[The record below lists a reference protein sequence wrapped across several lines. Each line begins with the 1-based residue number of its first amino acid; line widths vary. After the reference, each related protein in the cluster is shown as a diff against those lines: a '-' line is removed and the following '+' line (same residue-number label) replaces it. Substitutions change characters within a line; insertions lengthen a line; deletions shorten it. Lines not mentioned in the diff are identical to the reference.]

1 MNNVILTD
9 SLTEEL
15 EELEKG
21 LEYSTKEEWIVES
34 HISNWGRTSIW
45 KKIKRLWI
53 YFNAPFKVFLNRKK
67 YKKIVG
73 WQQFYALLFCFY
85 CRLFHVKKINKVYVI
100 NFVYKKKKGFLGK
113 IYHKFLQYIVTS
125 KYIDLLCVSSYKY
138 MEELSEEFKISI
150 DLFRTIPFGVEDR
163 YAKYKNNKINEEFVL
178 SIGRSNRDY
187 DWLVKQWKEIDYPLY
202 IISDTYK
209 PSIEMPKN
217 VTIMNNISGE
227 KQYPY
232 MVSCKA
238 LIIPINVENVSS
250 GDTVLLT
257 AMSFERNV
265 IVTKNS
271 TLAEMYI
278 EDKKDGF
285 IVDKKSKE
293 LKPIIEKIITKK
305 IDLGSNARKKFLDN
319 YSRYIMGVNIGIE
332 MKKAYKNE
340 KK

>member
-1 MNNVILTD
+1 
-9 SLTEEL
+9 
-15 EELEKG
+15 
-21 LEYSTKEEWIVES
+21 
-34 HISNWGRTSIW
+34 
-45 KKIKRLWI
+45 
-53 YFNAPFKVFLNRKK
+53 
-67 YKKIVG
+67 
-73 WQQFYALLFCFY
+73 
-85 CRLFHVKKINKVYVI
+85 
-100 NFVYKKKKGFLGK
+100 
-113 IYHKFLQYIVTS
+113 
-125 KYIDLLCVSSYKY
+125 

-209 PSIEMPKN
+209 PTIEMPKN